1 MPIGAFSDYPYQL
14 QETTIAAGE
23 TLTLYT
29 DGLTEALNAEHQLFG
44 RKRAMQLIARCSGM
58 TAKEIVDIVVDEVTQ
73 YAEQTEQSDDVTLLS
88 ICYKPDHRKAPK
100 PHSSEQMA
108 KDNID

>member
-58 TAKEIVDIVVDEVTQ
+58 TAKEIVDTVVDEVTQ

-88 ICYKPDHRKAPK
+88 ICYKPDHQKAPK
-100 PHSSEQMA
+100 PHSSEQMT